1 MTLLGHLT
9 KQKTS
14 KWAKNR
20 SLNPPPKGRARGRR
34 PPPLAF
40 ATLTS
45 SPLWSQS
52 YEVRVKSRLGP
63 RERPWAETQARHPCT
78 AHTHANK
85 LCVIYCPDSRIKHFQ
100 YLLAV

>member
-63 RERPWAETQARHPCT
+63 RGKTLGRNAGPAPVHRTHPRQQAVC
-78 AHTHANK
+78 
-85 LCVIYCPDSRIKHFQ
+85 D
-100 YLLAV
+100 LLPRLSY